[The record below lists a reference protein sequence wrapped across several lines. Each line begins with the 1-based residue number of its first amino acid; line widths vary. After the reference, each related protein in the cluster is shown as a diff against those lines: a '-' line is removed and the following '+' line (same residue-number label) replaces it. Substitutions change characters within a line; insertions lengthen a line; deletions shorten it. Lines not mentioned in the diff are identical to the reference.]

1 LYGST
6 NRVED
11 DRVTSTPDLAALE
24 TAVLQALVDK
34 DRSTLMALLD
44 ERFLITTAG
53 WLAEPAGRDEWVQE
67 ALDRHLMHHFSIHSI
82 EERDLDGVVVAL
94 VLSSQTVTWQGQR
107 QTYRFRYTDV
117 WRPRVRN
124 GSLPLGMPRWFPRA
138 PNGAV
143 TWRCGA
149 APDHPRDG
157 SSDGGTEPKQLVPC
171 GAAPASIRTFT

>member
-1 LYGST
+1 MAPLKD
-6 NRVED
+6 VED
-11 DRVTSTPDLAALE
+11 ADRVTSTPDLAALE
-24 TAVLQALVDK
+24 AAVLQALVNK

-67 ALDRHLMHHFSIHSI
+67 VLDRHLMHDFSIHSI

-117 WRPRVRN
+117 WSSKGEDWLLAVRHA
-124 GSLPLGMPRWFPRA
+124 SM
-138 PNGAV
+138 
-143 TWRCGA
+143 
-149 APDHPRDG
+149 
-157 SSDGGTEPKQLVPC
+157 VPT
-171 GAAPASIRTFT
+171 SNE

>member
-1 LYGST
+1 M
-6 NRVED
+6 
-11 DRVTSTPDLAALE
+11 TSTPDLAALE

-82 EERDLDGVVVAL
+82 EERDLGGVVVAL

-117 WRPRVRN
+117 WRPRGEEWFLAVRHA
-124 GSLPLGMPRWFPRA
+124 SM
-138 PNGAV
+138 V
-143 TWRCGA
+143 
-149 APDHPRDG
+149 
-157 SSDGGTEPKQLVPC
+157 PKSPE
-171 GAAPASIRTFT
+171 